1 MRTGLHLSTTQH
13 LSLTPQ
19 LTHSIRLLQLSAL
32 EFEQELEES
41 LANNPFLE
49 CEDPGGSQSPDSSA
63 QELSGV
69 SADHDA
75 GLETTNASD
84 GHDAATTATAE
95 YDDATSSWEYDE
107 STRFD
112 AGSRRE
118 HDDELLDPTA
128 LAPAPVGLRQ
138 YLLEQLC
145 VCRLDARQRSLV
157 QVIIHALEPDGY
169 LRTGLDELAAL
180 CPKEYEVEVSEL
192 DLALRLVTS
201 FDPVGVGARNLAEC
215 LRLQLERRPSDT
227 PGLSLAQRIIKGHL
241 PELANPDMKRLADR
255 LACSDAEFAR
265 AYQLIRACAPNP
277 GLPFD
282 EDRTEYVVADVE
294 VRKVGKRWV
303 ARINPEVVPKI
314 SVNRS
319 YAAILSAQHTSSAS
333 PTGQKLQEARWFV
346 RNVNQRFKTILRV
359 AQAIVERQS
368 RFLEYGDVAMK
379 PLVLRELAKTIG
391 MHESTVSRV
400 TCNKYMMTPR
410 GLIEFKYFFG
420 SHVESEG
427 NACSSTAVRAL
438 IRQIIGSEDPVS
450 PLSDVKITH
459 ALEQKGVALARRT
472 VSKYRDRMKIPS
484 VEVRRLSSPATANA

>member
-1 MRTGLHLSTTQH
+1 MRTAMHLRANHQ

-49 CEDPGGSQSPDSSA
+49 CEVPGTPPSPNTST
-63 QELSGV
+63 QELPGV

-75 GLETTNASD
+75 GFETANDSD
-84 GHDAATTATAE
+84 DHDATSAATTESGDGTIN
-95 YDDATSSWEYDE
+95 WEYDE

-112 AGSRRE
+112 SGSRRE
-118 HDDELLDPTA
+118 HDDDALDATA

-138 YLLEQLC
+138 HLLEQLC
-145 VCRLDARQRSLV
+145 VCRLDARDSSLV
-157 QVIIHALEPDGY
+157 KVIIHALEPDGY
-169 LRTGLDELAAL
+169 LRTGLDELAAM
-180 CPKEYEVEVSEL
+180 CPEEYEVDVNDL
-192 DLALRLVTS
+192 GLALRLVTS

-215 LRLQLERRPSDT
+215 LSLQLERRSEDT
-227 PGLSLAQRIIKGHL
+227 PGLALAQRIIKWHL
-241 PELANPDMKRLADR
+241 AELANPDTKRLADR
-255 LACSDAEFAR
+255 LGCSDAEFAG
-265 AYQLIRACAPNP
+265 AYQLIRTCAPKP
-277 GLPFD
+277 GLPFN
-282 EDRTEYVVADVE
+282 EERTEYVVADVE

-303 ARINPEVVPKI
+303 ARINPDVVPKVR
-314 SVNRS
+314 VNRS
-319 YAAILSAQHTSSAS
+319 YAAILSAQHASGSS
-333 PTGQKLQEARWFV
+333 PTGQKLQEAHWFV

-379 PLVLRELAKTIG
+379 PLVLRELAETIG
-391 MHESTVSRV
+391 VHESTVSRV

-438 IRQIIGSEDPVS
+438 IRQIIDAEDPAR
-450 PLSDVKITH
+450 PLSDVKVTH

-472 VSKYRDRMKIPS
+472 VSKYRDGMKIPS